1 MLEIKQLP
9 HDSQIMLL
17 TDEMLE
23 GTREIEKNLISKLN
37 CMYFA
42 ARKVSMPNC
51 DYMLRKEKE
60 LTSSTEIKDFY
71 TNFSVQINGLINQ
84 YFSAAKGGKCT
95 TRFNTNAI
103 FFDVDDVEMKI
114 AGDAHERSI
123 MMPLL
128 YIDPDN
134 CESERQDVRQVLR
147 EAHANEKA
155 DAILNVANR
164 MKPLDVVKVLMGIQS
179 NRDCVQRFAWK
190 SNLWTKLQE
199 YDFEQLL
206 QLAESE
212 VRDYYIEAL
221 SGVTVANPNKK
232 MKLAEEDE

>member
-84 YFSAAKGGKCT
+84 YFSAAKG
-95 TRFNTNAI
+95 
-103 FFDVDDVEMKI
+103 DDVEMKI

-128 YIDPDN
+128 YIDPNN